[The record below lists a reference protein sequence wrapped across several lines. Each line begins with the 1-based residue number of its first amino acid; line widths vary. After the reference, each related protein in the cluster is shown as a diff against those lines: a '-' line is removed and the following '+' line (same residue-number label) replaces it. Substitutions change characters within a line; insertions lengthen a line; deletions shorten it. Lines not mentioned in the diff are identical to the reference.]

1 MFVGIV
7 HGMTRYAFV
16 NFGLNLLFYVHQPA
30 ICSWSVL
37 TAKIKY
43 TSSISFSFLSTFA
56 VIAPAKTTAMASKYL
71 IFAFFSI
78 LITLTAA
85 FTCTD
90 CAALELRPP
99 STGMPWDKDGSSSQH
114 VATPSKRD
122 DAQLIQ
128 PDGPHQTAKLGY
140 KTELTK
146 ECAQACLKTC
156 RPFDFLPY
164 EYADCREW
172 PFPLCE
178 TTPSSGRND
187 D

>member
-1 MFVGIV
+1 
-7 HGMTRYAFV
+7 
-16 NFGLNLLFYVHQPA
+16 
-30 ICSWSVL
+30 
-37 TAKIKY
+37 
-43 TSSISFSFLSTFA
+43 
-56 VIAPAKTTAMASKYL
+56 MASKYL

-85 FTCTD
+85 FTCTN

-164 EYADCREW
+164 EYADCHHLIVINRGV
-172 PFPLCE
+172 CHVIGM
-178 TTPSSGRND
+178 TTIIAKKGNNIWNIIYIRLSD
-187 D
+187 ILIVIF

>member
-1 MFVGIV
+1 
-7 HGMTRYAFV
+7 
-16 NFGLNLLFYVHQPA
+16 
-30 ICSWSVL
+30 
-37 TAKIKY
+37 
-43 TSSISFSFLSTFA
+43 
-56 VIAPAKTTAMASKYL
+56 MASKYL

-85 FTCTD
+85 FTCTN

-164 EYADCREW
+164 EYADCQ
-172 PFPLCE
+172 
-178 TTPSSGRND
+178 
-187 D
+187 